1 MKEICRSPRRTLV
14 GDRNQH
20 ERVRA
25 HSHEHIVNNIMPQ
38 MAEFDLSYHPSNMKS
53 VNSDNR
59 ELYVDIEQLNTTMK
73 LVDLSQPQRKVSG
86 TSTRIT
92 MMKTISRHLPDMRVL
107 HTQQKDNR
115 YRAGGM
121 LNKVL
126 RHHIGRYGDKYT
138 GGYPLSCMKE
148 RGYC

>member
-25 HSHEHIVNNIMPQ
+25 HSHEHIVNNIVPQ

-59 ELYVDIEQLNTTMK
+59 ELYVDIE
-73 LVDLSQPQRKVSG
+73 
-86 TSTRIT
+86 
-92 MMKTISRHLPDMRVL
+92 
-107 HTQQKDNR
+107 
-115 YRAGGM
+115 
-121 LNKVL
+121 
-126 RHHIGRYGDKYT
+126 HHYEIGRLESTPKESVRYFHQDYDDENYLASFAGHESPP
-138 GGYPLSCMKE
+138 YPAE
-148 RGYC
+148 G